1 MKFTTNKYEKY
12 TVVAIEEE
20 KFDSTLAV
28 EAKSI
33 FVEVFQ
39 SGSVNLIVDM
49 SKVKYV
55 DSSGLSAI
63 LVAQRLAQNSNGL
76 LVLFAVTDHVLKL
89 IKISKLDAVLNI
101 LSTYEEAV
109 DAVFMSEI
117 EREIK
122 EDEA

>member
-1 MKFTTNKYEKY
+1 MKFTTNTYEKY

-28 EAKSI
+28 EAKSV
-33 FVEVFQ
+33 FVETYQAGVI
-39 SGSVNLIVDM
+39 NLIIDM

-76 LVLFAVTDHVLKL
+76 LVLFGVTDHVLKL
-89 IKISKLDAVLNI
+89 IKISKLDSVLNI
-101 LSTYEEAV
+101 LNTYEEAV

>member
-1 MKFTTNKYEKY
+1 MKFTSNTYEKY
-12 TVVAIEEE
+12 TVVAIEED
-20 KFDSTLAV
+20 KFDSTLAAD
-28 EAKSI
+28 AKAK
-33 FVEVFQ
+33 FVDAYQ
-39 SGSVNLIVDM
+39 SGVSNLILDM
-49 SKVKYV
+49 SHIKYV

-76 LVLFAVTDHVLKL
+76 LVLFGVTDHVLKL
-89 IKISKLDAVLNI
+89 IKISKLDSVLNI
-101 LSTYEEAV
+101 LNTYEEAV